1 MAEIGGTMLS
11 QLKEKPVL
19 LLDGGMGRELH
30 FRGVEVP
37 ETIWSAASLL
47 SDPEVVQQIH
57 QDFIKAGADIITTNT
72 YGVIASDLAKVGLG
86 KRFKELNKLACTL
99 AANAIKAAGKKVAI
113 AGSLPPLRGS
123 YRPDLVGP
131 LDEIEMLYEEQVAIL
146 APHVDLLICET
157 MSSGREALAAARA
170 ACKTGKPVWIAWA
183 LSEDRPVTL
192 RSGETIEDA
201 IQLVADLPVSG
212 YLGGCSAPE
221 SITSL
226 IPRLANTG
234 KRWFGGY
241 ANTFTPIPKDWEL
254 NGNKESD
261 GLLNYRDDLTP
272 LQYGRHAA
280 DWLEKGAT
288 VVGGCC
294 GTRPAHIAEIRRLI
308 DAPGLAG
315 HLNR

>member
-1 MAEIGGTMLS
+1 MAEIGPTMLS
-11 QLKEKPVL
+11 QLEEKTVL

-47 SDPEVVQQIH
+47 SAPDVVQQIH
-57 QDFIKAGADIITTNT
+57 QDFIEAGADIITTNT
-72 YGVIASDLAKVGLG
+72 YGVIASDLAKIGLE
-86 KRFKELNKLACTL
+86 KRFKELNEIACTL
-99 AANAIKAAGKKVAI
+99 AKNARKGAGKNVAI

-131 LDEIEMLYEEQVAIL
+131 LDEIEALYDEQATIL

-157 MSSGREALAAARA
+157 MSSGKEALAAARA
-170 ACKTGKPVWIAWA
+170 ACKTGKPVWISWA
-183 LSEDRPVTL
+183 LGDDRSANL

-201 IQLVADLPVSG
+201 ILVLGDLPVSG

-221 SITSL
+221 SITCL
-226 IPRLANTG
+226 MPKLAGTG
-234 KRWFGGY
+234 IRWFGGY
-241 ANTFTPIPKDWEL
+241 ANTFTPIPSDWEL

-261 GLLNYRDDLTP
+261 GLRKYRDDLTP

-280 DWLEKGAT
+280 DWLKKGAT

-308 DAPGLAG
+308 DTLC
-315 HLNR
+315 R